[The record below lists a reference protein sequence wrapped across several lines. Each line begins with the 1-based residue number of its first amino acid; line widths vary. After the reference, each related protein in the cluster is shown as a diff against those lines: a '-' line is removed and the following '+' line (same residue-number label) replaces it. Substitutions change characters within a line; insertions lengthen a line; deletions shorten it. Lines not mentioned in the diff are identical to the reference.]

1 MEIIRRHEDG
11 VTILELQGR
20 LTAGAGDAQL
30 HNAVREALDAGARN
44 LLIGMAGVS
53 AIDSLGIGELGR
65 AYTSVTRRRG
75 RFGLF
80 ALPPTVLGVLKLS
93 RLDDIFEI
101 FGDETEAL
109 GSESRFDRRSSS
121 RVQPANLR

>member
-1 MEIIRRHEDG
+1 MEITRRYADG
-11 VTILELQGR
+11 VTLLELQGR

-30 HNAVREALDAGARN
+30 HTAVREALDAGARN

-53 AIDSLGIGELGR
+53 AIDSLGIGELGS

-93 RLDDIFEI
+93 RLDDVFEI
-101 FGDETEAL
+101 FGDEAEAL
-109 GSESRFDRRSSS
+109 GSDGHFGRRSVK
-121 RVQPANLR
+121 RGKERGL